1 MVRQSRLYLRLILL
15 QLRTTMEYRGDFWI
29 AILGALLQQAVG
41 IVFLITF
48 FTVVP
53 SLGEWSVWN
62 ILLLHGMIMI
72 AMGLTEIFAEG
83 AWYLRGDVNEG
94 TFDRVLVRPLPPL
107 LQQLSCA
114 SSMHGLGDTA
124 VGVAALVVGLGGS
137 QLSWHWWTVPVLLL
151 AIGCGFVI
159 CAAVNLATNLL
170 VFWEPAAQSAFPTM
184 VARMRDFAKFPLTIY
199 PGPLRVVVMAIP
211 YAFVSY
217 FPILFVLERGGPERW
232 LGLATPLVAAA
243 STLAAI
249 GFWRVALNRYQG
261 VGH

>member
-1 MVRQSRLYLRLILL
+1 MVRQLRLYVRLILL

-29 AILGALLQQAVG
+29 AIVGALLQQAVG

-48 FTVVP
+48 FGQVP
-53 SLGEWSVWN
+53 ALGEWTVWN
-62 ILLLHGMIMI
+62 VLLLHGMIMLAI
-72 AMGLTEIFAEG
+72 GLTEMFAEG
-83 AWYLRGDVNEG
+83 TWRIRIDVNQG
-94 TFDRVLVRPLPPL
+94 TFDRILVRPLPPV
-107 LQQLSCA
+107 LQQLS
-114 SSMHGLGDTA
+114 SSSSIHGLGDA
-124 VGVAALVVGLGGS
+124 GIGVAMLIVGLGGS
-137 QLSWHWWTVPVLLL
+137 QVAWHWWTVPVLIM
-151 AIGCGFVI
+151 ATASGFVI
-159 CAAVNLATNLL
+159 CASINLITNLP
-170 VFWEPAAQSAFPTM
+170 VFWEPSAQSAFPTM

-199 PGPLRVVVMAIP
+199 PGPLQLAVMAIP

-243 STLAAI
+243 TTLAAI